1 MQGACVHAENG
12 KARSMSISETRPD
25 RANVA
30 DRSSGRLGRALR
42 AARELGPSGVLA
54 LLRKHGVSG
63 VSDFARRNIRHLI
76 ADRLA
81 HRWDA
86 RFNVDTAGSIQL
98 DALDVIGPN
107 AAKGNECVCTSPKT
121 MDFILGQVGRDL
133 SRHTFIDIGC
143 GKGRTLLLASRFAF
157 KRIIGVEFA
166 RELCA
171 IARANAASFADPEQK
186 CRDIQVVEADATTY
200 AFPEGPLFVY
210 FYNPFSRDLFE
221 QVIANLEAS
230 LRADPRDCLL
240 VYGSS
245 SHNAI
250 GWARPA
256 ILKGGVFRETPSKPM
271 PGFLDAVRV
280 IEYAMFARS

>member
-1 MQGACVHAENG
+1 
-12 KARSMSISETRPD
+12 MSISETRPD

-30 DRSSGRLGRALR
+30 DRSSGRFTRALNALR
-42 AARELGPSGVLA
+42 DLGPGGVVA
-54 LLRKHGVSG
+54 LLRKHGLSG
-63 VSDFARRNIRHLI
+63 AWDFLRRNVRHLV

-81 HRWDA
+81 RRWDA

-107 AAKGNECVCTSPKT
+107 ASKGNECVCTSPKS
-121 MDFILGQVGRDL
+121 MDFILDQVGRDL

-143 GKGRTLLLASRFAF
+143 GKGRTLLLASRFPF
-157 KRIIGVEFA
+157 TRVIGVEFA

-171 IARANAASFADPEQK
+171 IARRNVADFIDPAQK
-186 CRDIQVVEADATTY
+186 CRAIDVIEADATTY
-200 AFPEGPLFVY
+200 EFPGGPLFVY
-210 FYNPFSRDLFE
+210 FYNPFSKDLF
-221 QVIANLEAS
+221 QVVIANLEAS
-230 LRADPRDCLL
+230 LRANPRDCIL

-256 ILKGGVFRETPSKPM
+256 ILKSGLFSETPSQPM
-271 PGFLDAVRV
+271 PGFLDAVR
-280 IEYAMFARS
+280 IIDYAMFANR